1 MDEPCDPRFK
11 DLSATLEQDGNLAA
25 IYLFGSHARGTASGV
40 SDIDIGLLFRSNIE
54 ESRFFSLRL
63 DYIARI
69 MELLRTDHVDAVV
82 LNSAPLHLAYEV
94 VSHGILLLD
103 RDPRQRAA
111 FEADRIGRFLDIKPF
126 LAVQHRALQE
136 HLRKGTFFD

>member
-11 DLSATLEQDGNLAA
+11 ALSVALKQDGNLAA
-25 IYLFGSHARGTASGV
+25 LYLFGSHAHGTASGV
-40 SDIDIGLLFRSNIE
+40 SDIDIGILLRSNIE
-54 ESRFFSLRL
+54 ESRFFPLRL

-82 LNSAPLHLAYEV
+82 LNNVPLHLAYEI
-94 VSHGILLLD
+94 VSHGILLLERD
-103 RDPRQRAA
+103 RRQRAA
-111 FEADRIGRFLDIKPF
+111 FEADRIGRFLDFKPF
-126 LAVQHRALQE
+126 LAVQQRALQE